1 MSLIGTFSGTGSTE
15 KWDPAV
21 STLYQV
27 PRGS

>member
-27 PRGS
+27 PLGS